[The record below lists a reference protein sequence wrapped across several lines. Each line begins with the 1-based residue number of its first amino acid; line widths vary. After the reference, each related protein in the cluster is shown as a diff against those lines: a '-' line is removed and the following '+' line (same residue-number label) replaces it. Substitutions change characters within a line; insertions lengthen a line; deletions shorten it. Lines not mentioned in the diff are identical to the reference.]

1 MRFISFSVVFTVL
14 IFLNVFTSGFS
25 EINMA
30 QSSPMVIELNIEGG
44 ISKSYSETDIKQSLP
59 IVSGWGGNVNRYGTP
74 SNSTYWKGDNLPSMF
89 NTFVGELDYNIS
101 IIASDG
107 YNTTMTREEVDGGI
121 RAFNEENITLAIKAI
136 PVLAFEESN
145 ITIDVENGPL
155 RLVFVGENNQSI
167 LTESFRWIRQVET
180 IRLSIEDGIT
190 ITLTTTT
197 PKSTSS
203 GFILVIIP
211 TLILLIAYR
220 RRK

>member
-1 MRFISFSVVFTVL
+1 M
-14 IFLNVFTSGFS
+14 
-25 EINMA
+25 
-30 QSSPMVIELNIEGG
+30 ELNIEGG

-59 IVSGWGGNVNRYGTP
+59 IVSGWGGYVNRLGNP
-74 SNSTYWKGDNLPSMF
+74 SNSTYWKGVNLPSMF
-89 NTFVGELDYNIS
+89 NTFVGELDYTIS
-101 IIASDG
+101 VIASDD

-121 RAFNEENITLAIKAI
+121 RASNEENITLAIKAI

-145 ITIDVENGPL
+145 ITIDEEKGPL